1 MAYVLIE
8 YIVGYTPKT
17 NNPFHE
23 LFYLGVPIQY
33 VYYITCNHIQC
44 IVLSQ
49 ASFLEMHLNFHL
61 KSTLLLSICS
71 KKIKFEIFS
80 WYMIKSFIGFISVES
95 HNISLIN
102 ILAMK
107 FSFGLAISTL
117 HSSSYEYSFN
127 LNTRLSAWMSCFTLG
142 GS

>member
-1 MAYVLIE
+1 MIKSYIWHTFLIE
-8 YIVGYTPKT
+8 YIVRNTPKT

-23 LFYLGVPIQY
+23 VFYLGVPIQY

-44 IVLSQ
+44 ILLSL

-71 KKIKFEIFS
+71 KNIKFKIFG
-80 WYMIKSFIGFISVES
+80 WYMIISVQS
-95 HNISLIN
+95 HNIILIN

-107 FSFGLAISTL
+107 FSFGLAICTI

-127 LNTRLSAWMSCFTLG
+127 LNTRLSA
-142 GS
+142 

>member
-1 MAYVLIE
+1 MIKSYIWHTFLIE
-8 YIVGYTPKT
+8 YIVRNTPKT

-33 VYYITCNHIQC
+33 VYNITCNHIQC
-44 IVLSQ
+44 IVLSL
-49 ASFLEMHLNFHL
+49 ASFLEMHLSFPL
-61 KSTLLLSICS
+61 KIILPWRICS
-71 KKIKFEIFS
+71 KNVKLEL
-80 WYMIKSFIGFISVES
+80 SVKS
-95 HNISLIN
+95 HNISLIK

-107 FSFGLAISTL
+107 FSFGVAISTL

>member
-1 MAYVLIE
+1 MIKSYIWHTFLIE
-8 YIVGYTPKT
+8 YIVRNTPKT

-44 IVLSQ
+44 ILLSL

-71 KKIKFEIFS
+71 KNIKFER
-80 WYMIKSFIGFISVES
+80 FISVES

-127 LNTRLSAWMSCFTLG
+127 LNTRLSA
-142 GS
+142 

>member
-1 MAYVLIE
+1 MIKSYIWHTFLIE
-8 YIVGYTPKT
+8 YIVRNTPKT

-44 IVLSQ
+44 ILLSL

-71 KKIKFEIFS
+71 KNIKFEIFS
-80 WYMIKSFIGFISVES
+80 VEMVSIYYSWYFLLGWPLALYIHRVMSIL
-95 HNISLIN
+95 LIW
-102 ILAMK
+102 IRDYPRECHVLP
-107 FSFGLAISTL
+107 
-117 HSSSYEYSFN
+117 
-127 LNTRLSAWMSCFTLG
+127 
-142 GS
+142 